1 MSEQSSATV
10 ALAPSSRVRPV
21 DSAGLETGRHAAP
34 ATRPSDLI
42 ALTKPRI
49 MAMSL
54 LTAVAGLALAP
65 ASVSPGLAALAL
77 LGTALIVGAANTLN
91 MYLERD
97 VDCLMAR
104 TKTRPLPAGRL
115 APQVALYFGVAQA
128 LISVPL
134 LTFGVNP
141 LTGLLGVLALF
152 AYVMLYTP
160 LKRRTTAATVIGAF
174 PGAAPALM
182 GWTAATGAV
191 DLAGLAVFGV
201 LLIWQV
207 PHFHAIAMFRRKDYH
222 RAGLKILPVEVGDA
236 ATCRTIAAYTVIQVA
251 LSLALVPLGVAGA
264 AYLATAVILGVAYLG
279 YALVGLLPGAGTP
292 RWARNLFFASIV
304 YLPVLY
310 GVLVVDGVMA

>member
-10 ALAPSSRVRPV
+10 AFAPSAAPAGRV
-21 DSAGLETGRHAAP
+21 TGRYAAP

-65 ASVSPGLAALAL
+65 APVSAGLAALAL

-115 APQVALYFGVAQA
+115 APRVALYFGVAQA